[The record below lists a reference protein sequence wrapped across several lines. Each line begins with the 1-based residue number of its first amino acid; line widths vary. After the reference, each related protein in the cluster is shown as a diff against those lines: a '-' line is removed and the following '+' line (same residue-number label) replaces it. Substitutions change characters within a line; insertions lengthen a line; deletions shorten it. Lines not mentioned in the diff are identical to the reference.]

1 MTRMRVFAFAAL
13 LASASAMAG
22 PPLIP
27 PGPVSHTQSVSAYVY
42 GGFCRYVEPQQ
53 LYRCRSFSGWE
64 QREPTGQQSQTRV
77 ALDQYRSGPNFY
89 GYRHVDCPVA
99 KQAVR
104 VMPDKAFIKVTF
116 DTEAPDCFAYG
127 EMITFE
133 PYSSVPWRY
142 TGLETL
148 EVDMLSPAVQERRVT
163 SQTMLNNIAGTS
175 SKQNCH
181 GGAGWQAQGGGFTMI
196 GLYRAFGPGEADGSF
211 WYDTC
216 GTTQK

>member
-1 MTRMRVFAFAAL
+1 MTRAKVLAFAAL
-13 LASASAMAG
+13 LVAASATAG
-22 PPLIP
+22 PP
-27 PGPVSHTQSVSAYVY
+27 PVPHSPVTHTQWVTASVY
-42 GGFCRYVEPQQ
+42 GGFCSYVEPQQ
-53 LYRCRSFSGWE
+53 LHRCRNFSGWE
-64 QREPTGQQSQTRV
+64 QRDPTSQQAETRV

-116 DTEAPDCFAYG
+116 DTEAAECFSYG
-127 EMITFE
+127 EIITFD
-133 PYSSVPWRY
+133 PYGSVPWRY

-148 EVDMLSPAVQERRVT
+148 EVDMLSPAMQERRVT
-163 SQTMLNNIAGTS
+163 SQTSIDNMAGTS
-175 SKQNCH
+175 SKQNCR
-181 GGAGWQAQGGGFTMI
+181 GGAGWQAQAGGFTMI

-211 WYDTC
+211 YYDTC